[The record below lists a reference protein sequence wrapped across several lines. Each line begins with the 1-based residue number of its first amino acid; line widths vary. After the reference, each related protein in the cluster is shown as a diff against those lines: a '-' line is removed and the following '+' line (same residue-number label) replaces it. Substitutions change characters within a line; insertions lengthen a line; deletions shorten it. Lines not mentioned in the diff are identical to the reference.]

1 MKIHNRAWQFVLD
14 EREALEDRYNKI
26 EERNA
31 ELEEENKALRAQLL
45 RAVATHEVV

>member
-1 MKIHNRAWQFVLD
+1 MRIHNRAWQFVLD
-14 EREALEDRYNKI
+14 EHAALEDRYNKI